1 MSRVKMIHHVNVQV
15 SNRERTRD
23 WYTNVLGAEFLDRGP
38 ELNDRQLQLRLGS
51 AEIHFT
57 ETPHPSTIPSSHFA
71 LEVDDWEAMLG
82 HLRGLGIPHTRTF
95 RGSTRP
101 NIGGTDPYQ
110 GRREDTG
117 EHFTYIHD
125 PDGNMIELVYHPLGL
140 EDSRGKNIDVMHEAQ
155 LRWTQIPDFVASAYG
170 NGARDHVGRTE
181 R

>member
-1 MSRVKMIHHVNVQV
+1 MSRITMVHHVNVQI
-15 SNRERTRD
+15 SNRERTRQ

-71 LEVDDWEAMLG
+71 VEVDDWDAMLA
-82 HLRGLGIPHTRTF
+82 HLRGLGIPHARTF
-95 RGSTRP
+95 RGSGRP
-101 NIGGTDPYQ
+101 SIGGTDPYQ

-117 EHFTYIHD
+117 EHYSYIHD

-140 EDSRGKNIDVMHEAQ
+140 EDAHGKKVEVMHETQ
-155 LRWTQIPDFVASAYG
+155 LRWTQIPGFVASADDLR
-170 NGARDHVGRTE
+170 ARS
-181 R
+181 